1 VNALIEE
8 NNIINNNN
16 SSTDI
21 TILEN
26 DSKQLSS
33 LPFLTEEYQKVLN
46 EELNKPLQDKFKSV
60 SEKSW
65 IIKVY
70 GDVHSDLKNLRL
82 RKSESLHYVIRRLI
96 DYYKE
101 ER

>member
-26 DSKQLSS
+26 DSKQLCS
-33 LPFLTEEYQKVLN
+33 LPFLPEEYQKVLN
-46 EELNKPLQDKFKSV
+46 LELNKPTQTEISGQDKQY
-60 SEKSW
+60 

-70 GDVHSDLKNLRL
+70 GDVHNDLKKLKL
-82 RKSESLHYVIRRLI
+82 HKTESFHLVIRRLI
-96 DYYKE
+96 NKFKGVD
-101 ER
+101 